1 MSKTLVKGGMIV
13 DGTGNEP
20 FTGHLLIENDRIVAI
35 EDAKS
40 PDAGS
45 LLSTDTDQMV
55 DAEGFA
61 VSPGFIDC
69 HSHFD
74 WTMPLSNHQ
83 EFLYPVVEQGITTV
97 ITGNCGFS
105 PAPIS
110 AATSRT
116 VQDYSEFLLEKP
128 LDIQWKGMDGFL
140 NYLDSSEGILFN
152 NVQLLGHGTVHIAA
166 LNDIVRQPDEEE
178 LKQIISMTKEGLD
191 QGAFGFSLG
200 LMYPP
205 GLFSPTK
212 DLEKLAE
219 VVAENDQILTVHN
232 RALSRYSGAYPIIP
246 FFSRAH
252 NLRALEEVLTIG
264 INTGVKIQIS
274 HFIFVGRKSWPT
286 VHKALRMIEK
296 AQAKGLRVMMDIY
309 PHFCGNSYL
318 TVFLPAWFTENL
330 EQNLENPRAVKR
342 LKRELNMAKFLLGFN
357 LNEIQIMEA
366 RYKAGEKYNGLNLGE
381 IAAMEHMKP
390 IDVMLKII
398 KESDGQALQL
408 TWGYSGDD
416 ENEWLMEKMMQHP
429 LCLFETDTLL
439 LSKGFPNPCSY
450 GAFPRI
456 LGRFAR
462 DKNTLS
468 LTEAVSKMSGKTAD
482 WFGIRDR
489 GKIKPGQ
496 YADLVLFNPDT
507 IADNTTVKDTAR
519 RPTGIEK
526 VMTNGQWVV
535 ENGRYVQGVKPGR
548 VVRYSS

>member
-1 MSKTLVKGGMIV
+1 MSKIMVKDGMIV

-20 FTGHLLIENDRIVAI
+20 FKGHLLIDNDRIAAVV
-35 EDAKS
+35 DTRS
-40 PDAGS
+40 PDAES
-45 LLSTDTDQMV
+45 LLSNETDQVV
-55 DAEGFA
+55 DAEGLA

-74 WTMPLSNHQ
+74 WMLPLPDHQ
-83 EFLYPVVEQGITTV
+83 DFLYPAIEQGITTV

-105 PAPIS
+105 PAPVS
-110 AATSRT
+110 DTNSRA
-116 VQDYSEFLLEKP
+116 VREYSDFLVDNP
-128 LDIQWKGMDGFL
+128 LDIQWKGMDDFL
-140 NYLDSSEGILFN
+140 NYLDSSAGILFN

-166 LNDIVRQPDEEE
+166 LNDIVRQPDRHE
-178 LKQIISMTKEGLD
+178 LKQITAMTKEGLD

-212 DLEKLAE
+212 DLEKLAT
-219 VVAENDQILTVHN
+219 VVAEKDRVLTVHN

-264 INTGVKIQIS
+264 INTGVKLQIS
-274 HFIFVGRKSWPT
+274 HLIFVGRKSWPT

-296 AQAKGLRVMMDIY
+296 AQDKGLRVMMDIY

-318 TVFLPAWFTENL
+318 TVFLPAWFAENL
-330 EQNLENPRAVKR
+330 DQNLENPRAVKR
-342 LKRELNMAKFLLGFN
+342 LKLELNLARFLLGFD

-381 IAAMEHMKP
+381 IATMEHMQP
-390 IDVMLKII
+390 IDAMLKII
-398 KESDGQALQL
+398 RESEGKALQL
-408 TWGYSGDD
+408 TWGYSGND

-456 LGRFAR
+456 LGKFAR
-462 DKNTLS
+462 DKKTLS
-468 LTEAVSKMSGKTAD
+468 LTEAVGKMSGKTAD
-482 WFGIRDR
+482 WFGIKER
-489 GKIKPGQ
+489 GRIKPGQ
-496 YADLVLFNPDT
+496 YADLVLFNPET

-526 VMTNGQWVV
+526 VMSNGQWVV
-535 ENGRYVQGVKPGR
+535 ENGRYVHGIKPGR
-548 VVRYSS
+548 VVRPSS

>member
-20 FTGHLLIENDRIVAI
+20 FTGHLLIENDRIVAV

-45 LLSTDTDQMV
+45 LLSSATGQVV
-55 DAEGFA
+55 DAQGFA

-74 WTMPLSNHQ
+74 WTLPLSNHQ
-83 EFLYPVVEQGITTV
+83 EFLYPVIEQGITTV

-110 AATSRT
+110 AATNRT
-116 VQDYSEFLLEKP
+116 IQDYSEFLMEKP
-128 LDIQWKGMDGFL
+128 LDIQWNGMDGFL

-166 LNDIVRQPDEEE
+166 LNDIVRQPEKKE
-178 LKQIISMTKEGLD
+178 LKQIITMTKEGLD

-219 VVAENDQILTVHN
+219 VVAEKDQVLTVHN

-286 VHKALRMIEK
+286 VHKALQMIEK
-296 AQAKGLRVMMDIY
+296 AQDKGLRVMMDIY

-342 LKRELNMAKFLLGFN
+342 LKLELNMAKFLLGIN

-381 IAAMEHMKP
+381 IATMEHMKP

-398 KESDGQALQL
+398 RESDGQALQL

-462 DKNTLS
+462 DKKTLS
-468 LTEAVSKMSGKTAD
+468 LTEAVSKMSGKSAD
-482 WFGIRDR
+482 WFGIKDR
-489 GKIKPGQ
+489 GKVKPGQ

-535 ENGRYVQGVKPGR
+535 ENGRYVQGIKPGR

>member
-1 MSKTLVKGGMIV
+1 MIV

-20 FTGHLLIENDRIVAI
+20 FTGHLLIENDRIVAV

-45 LLSTDTDQMV
+45 LLSSATGQVV
-55 DAEGFA
+55 DAQGFA

-74 WTMPLSNHQ
+74 WTLPLSNHQ
-83 EFLYPVVEQGITTV
+83 EFLYPVIEQGITTV

-110 AATSRT
+110 AATNRT
-116 VQDYSEFLLEKP
+116 IQDYSEFLMEKP
-128 LDIQWKGMDGFL
+128 LDIQWNGMDGFL

-166 LNDIVRQPDEEE
+166 LNDIVRQPEKKE
-178 LKQIISMTKEGLD
+178 LKQIITMTKEGLD

-219 VVAENDQILTVHN
+219 VVAEKDQVLTVHN

-286 VHKALRMIEK
+286 VHKALQMIEK
-296 AQAKGLRVMMDIY
+296 AQDKGLRVMMDIY

-342 LKRELNMAKFLLGFN
+342 LKFELNMAKFLLGIN

-381 IAAMEHMKP
+381 IATMEHMKP

-398 KESDGQALQL
+398 RESDGQALQL

-462 DKNTLS
+462 DKKTLS
-468 LTEAVSKMSGKTAD
+468 LTEAVSKMSGKSAD
-482 WFGIRDR
+482 WFGIKDR
-489 GKIKPGQ
+489 GKVKPGQ

-535 ENGRYVQGVKPGR
+535 ENGRYVQGIKPGR

>member
-20 FTGHLLIENDRIVAI
+20 FTGHLLIENDRIVAV

-45 LLSTDTDQMV
+45 LLSSATGQVV
-55 DAEGFA
+55 DAQGFA

-74 WTMPLSNHQ
+74 WTLPLSNHQ
-83 EFLYPVVEQGITTV
+83 EFLYPVIEQGITTV

-110 AATSRT
+110 AATNRT
-116 VQDYSEFLLEKP
+116 IQDYSEFLMEKP
-128 LDIQWKGMDGFL
+128 LDIQWNGMDGFL

-166 LNDIVRQPDEEE
+166 LNDIVRQPEKKE
-178 LKQIISMTKEGLD
+178 LKQIITMTKEGLD

-219 VVAENDQILTVHN
+219 VVAEKDQVLTVHN

-286 VHKALRMIEK
+286 VHKALQMIEK
-296 AQAKGLRVMMDIY
+296 AQDKGLRVMMDIY

-342 LKRELNMAKFLLGFN
+342 LKFELNMAKFLLGIN

-381 IAAMEHMKP
+381 IATMEHMKP

-398 KESDGQALQL
+398 RESDGQALQL

-462 DKNTLS
+462 DKKTLS
-468 LTEAVSKMSGKTAD
+468 LTEAVSKMSGKSAD
-482 WFGIRDR
+482 WFGIKDR
-489 GKIKPGQ
+489 GKVKPGQ

-535 ENGRYVQGVKPGR
+535 ENGRYVQGIKPGR

>member
-1 MSKTLVKGGMIV
+1 MSRILLKDGRIV

-20 FTGHLLIENDRIVAI
+20 FTGHLLIENDHIVAVV
-35 EDAKS
+35 EAES
-40 PDAGS
+40 PDAGGV
-45 LLSTDTDQMV
+45 LSSETNQVV
-55 DAEGFA
+55 DARGLV

-74 WTMPLSNHQ
+74 WALPLPDH
-83 EFLYPVVEQGITTV
+83 EDFLYPVIEQGITTV

-110 AATSRT
+110 NASGRT
-116 VQDYSEFLLEKP
+116 VQEYCEFLMERP
-128 LDIQWKGMDGFL
+128 MDIQWEGLGGFL
-140 NYLDSSEGILFN
+140 DYLESSEGLLFN

-166 LNDIVRQPDEEE
+166 LNDIVRQPNGQE
-178 LKQIISMTKEGLD
+178 LERILAITKEGLD

-219 VVAENDQILTVHN
+219 IVADKNRILTVHN
-232 RALSRYSGAYPIIP
+232 RALSRYSGAYPNIP
-246 FFSRAH
+246 YFSRAH

-264 INTGVKIQIS
+264 INTGVKTQVS
-274 HFIFVGRKSWPT
+274 HLIFVGRKSWPT
-286 VHKALRMIEK
+286 AHKALQMIEL
-296 AQAKGLRVMMDIY
+296 AQDKGLRVKMDIY

-330 EQNLENPRAVKR
+330 QQNLENPWAVKR
-342 LKRELNMAKFLLGFN
+342 LKFELHMAKLLLGFD

-381 IAAMEHMKP
+381 ISNMEHIQPM
-390 IDVMLKII
+390 DVMLKII
-398 KESDGQALQL
+398 RESGGKALQL

-416 ENEWLMEKMMQHP
+416 ENEWLIEKMMQHP

-456 LGRFAR
+456 LGRFVR
-462 DKNTLS
+462 DKKTLS
-468 LTEAVSKMSGKTAD
+468 LAEAVSKMSGKTAD

-489 GKIKPGQ
+489 GTVKPGQ
-496 YADLVLFNPDT
+496 FADLVLFNPDT
-507 IADNTTVKDTAR
+507 IADNTTVDDTAR

-535 ENGRYVQGVKPGR
+535 ENGHYVRGIKPGV
-548 VVRYSS
+548 VVRSSS

>member
-1 MSKTLVKGGMIV
+1 MSKTVVKGGMIV

-20 FTGHLLIENDRIVAI
+20 FTGHLLIEDDRITAVV
-35 EDAKS
+35 DAES

-45 LLSTDTDQMV
+45 LLSSETDQVV
-55 DAEGFA
+55 DAEKLA

-74 WTMPLSNHQ
+74 WMLPLSNHP
-83 EFLYPVVEQGITTV
+83 EFLYPVIEQGITTV

-105 PAPIS
+105 PAPVS
-110 AATSRT
+110 DTSSRS
-116 VQDYSEFLLEKP
+116 VKEYSEFLMDTP
-128 LDIQWKGMDGFL
+128 LDIEWQGVDDFL

-166 LNDIVRQPDEEE
+166 LNDIIRQPDQDE
-178 LKQIISMTKEGLD
+178 LKQIINITKAGLT

-212 DLEKLAE
+212 DLEKLAA
-219 VVAENDQILTVHN
+219 VVAANDQVLTVHN
-232 RALSRYSGAYPIIP
+232 RALSRYSGSYPIIP

-264 INTGVKIQIS
+264 INTGVKLQIS

-286 VHKALRMIEK
+286 VHKALRMIED

-318 TVFLPAWFTENL
+318 TVFLPAWFTEKL
-330 EQNLENPRAVKR
+330 DQNLESPGAVKR
-342 LKRELNMAKFLLGFN
+342 LKLELNIAKFLVGFD
-357 LNEIQIMEA
+357 LNEIQIMDA

-381 IAAMEHMKP
+381 IAAMENMAP
-390 IDVMLKII
+390 IDIMLKII
-398 KESDGQALQL
+398 KESDGKALQL

-416 ENEWLMEKMMQHP
+416 DNEWLMEKMMQHP
-429 LCLFETDTLL
+429 LSLFETDTLL

-456 LGRFAR
+456 LGRFVR
-462 DKNTLS
+462 DKQTLS
-468 LTEAVSKMSGKTAD
+468 LAEAVSKMSGKTAD
-482 WFGIRDR
+482 WFGIPDR
-489 GKIKPGQ
+489 GKIKPGH

-507 IADNTTVKDTAR
+507 IADNTTVRDTAR

-526 VMTNGQWVV
+526 VMSNGQWVV
-535 ENGRYVQGVKPGR
+535 ENGRYVQGTRPGR
-548 VVRYSS
+548 VVRHP